1 VINRVAMH
9 DTTCPAIPAAPK
21 RLAYPS
27 DLTDEQWKLIAPFVR
42 VDEAKLGPQQ
52 VLHSRQEVVNAIL
65 YRTRTG
71 CQWRYLPH
79 DLPDWQIVFHYFQLW
94 TRNGTLKR
102 LHDSLR
108 DAVRAK
114 AGKRAEPTAAVL
126 DSQSV
131 KSAEEANERGY
142 DAGKKVKGRKRHLLV
157 DTLGLILV
165 ICISTADIQD
175 RDAAVQILP
184 HAATEFPTLELIWAD
199 GGYQGPRVANAA
211 KAAGVSVE
219 VVKRSDK
226 QKGFVVVPKRW
237 IVERTNAWISRDRV
251 LAKDYER
258 TGESAEALIQVS
270 MIRHMVKRL
279 AA

>member
-1 VINRVAMH
+1 MINRVTMA
-9 DTTCPAIPAAPK
+9 DTTTDSIPVTPK
-21 RLAYPS
+21 RAAYPS
-27 DLTDEQWKLIAPFVR
+27 DLTDEQWPFIEPFVR
-42 VDEAKLGPQQ
+42 VDEAKLGPQE
-52 VLHSRQEVVNAIL
+52 VLHSRREIVNAIL

-108 DAVRAK
+108 ATVRTR
-114 AGKRAEPTAAVL
+114 AGKRAEPTAAIL

-142 DAGKKVKGRKRHLLV
+142 DGGKKVKGRKRHLLV

-165 ICISTADIQD
+165 VCISTADVQD

-184 HAATEFPTLELIWAD
+184 YATSEFPTLKLIWAD

-211 KAAGVSVE
+211 KNAKVTVE
-219 VVKRSDK
+219 VVKRSD
-226 QKGFVVVPKRW
+226 QQRGFVVLPKRW

-258 TGESAEALIQVS
+258 TGESAEALIHVS